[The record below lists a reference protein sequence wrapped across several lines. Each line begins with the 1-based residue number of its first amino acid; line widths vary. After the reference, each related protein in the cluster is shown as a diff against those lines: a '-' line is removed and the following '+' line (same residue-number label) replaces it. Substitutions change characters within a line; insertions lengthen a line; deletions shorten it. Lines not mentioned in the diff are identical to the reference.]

1 MFNRGPFRPPIPRVR
16 VAVFAIGARA
26 FITGVG
32 DRPRQATLTDDAGHT
47 SVGNIDDGAEVAIVA
62 WRPAPGDATRYCV
75 RVKDSGVEGWLP
87 VRSLRSTE
95 IAAAIPP
102 AVLPTPLPNPTV
114 AEATG
119 HRFGQRR

>member
-26 FITGVG
+26 FITGAG
-32 DRPRQATLTDDAGHT
+32 ERPLQATLTDDTGHT
-47 SVGNIDDGAEVAIVA
+47 FVGNIDDGTEVAILA

-87 VRSLRSTE
+87 VRSLRSTV
-95 IAAAIPP
+95 IAAAVPP
-102 AVLPTPLPNPTV
+102 AAVLPPPLPTV